1 VRAPE
6 PPVRQAVLDAGP
18 LPTERNYAEATLN
31 DLVTGGDRAGLEN
44 ARAELVRRIFAHSDD
59 FEATGALSHV
69 NKALAEL
76 GWEAPYSW
84 KHRRKP

>member
-1 VRAPE
+1 MPWVRLTGPPPPE
-6 PPVRQAVLDAGP
+6 RK
-18 LPTERNYAEATLN
+18 YAEATL
-31 DLVTGGDRAGLEN
+31 DGLVTAGDRSGLEN

-59 FEATGALSHV
+59 FEATAALSRA
-69 NKALAEL
+69 NKALAQL

>member
-1 VRAPE
+1 
-6 PPVRQAVLDAGP
+6 
-18 LPTERNYAEATLN
+18 
-31 DLVTGGDRAGLEN
+31 
-44 ARAELVRRIFAHSDD
+44 LVRRIFAHSDD